1 MDKNELTEAELA
13 WVAEVQKV
21 DGFIVQLEEPS
32 LVTYKGGNSVFA
44 APERDDSGKINVSS
58 AASQAY
64 LSYLNQQIDAA
75 IVDSEQALGR
85 ELEIYARY
93 DVVLNG
99 FAAK

>member
-1 MDKNELTEAELA
+1 MQKMFLRLLSLVLIAGMLFSPAIAQTPTHGLETYQFQPVDKNELTEAELA

-58 AASQAY
+58 AA
-64 LSYLNQQIDAA
+64 
-75 IVDSEQALGR
+75 
-85 ELEIYARY
+85 
-93 DVVLNG
+93 
-99 FAAK
+99 